1 MWITLILAY
10 CMLWPLFSKEWPNLL
25 TGLQLCIICTFPSA
39 FMLLIEERLEEKF
52 IYLFN
57 YVQNANGLR

>member
-1 MWITLILAY
+1 
-10 CMLWPLFSKEWPNLL
+10 MLWPLFSKEWPNLL